1 MVICISETA
10 LQYRYLSV
18 ITALGQH
25 YSTLASTNIVLSEG
39 WEGGHLYE
47 GGSSAIQISQLLNS
61 TILVTGEYKYCL
73 TRGVGE
79 WSFV

>member
-25 YSTLASTNIVLSEG
+25 YSTPASTNIVLSEG

-47 GGSSAIQISQLLNS
+47 GDSSAIQISQLLNS

-79 WSFV
+79 